1 MGLGE
6 GSEVS
11 LKFSQAEKV
20 SEVRQQLQ
28 DSMYSTS
35 VWNDKESVSFLCVF
49 FYTTFTEAKDFRKPY
64 SKLKHV
70 LYRRAEWAQ
79 CLSQRV
85 TGEGVSS
92 SCLISSLCIS
102 IHITPT
108 QWELLP

>member
-11 LKFSQAEKV
+11 LKFSQSEKV

-49 FYTTFTEAKDFRKPY
+49 F
-64 SKLKHV
+64 LI
-70 LYRRAEWAQ
+70 L
-79 CLSQRV
+79 LSQRPR
-85 TGEGVSS
+85 TSEN
-92 SCLISSLCIS
+92 L
-102 IHITPT
+102 TA
-108 QWELLP
+108 

>member
-35 VWNDKESVSFLCVF
+35 VWNDKESVSFLCVLF
-49 FYTTFTEAKDFRKPY
+49 FYITFTEAKDFRKSY
-64 SKLKHV
+64 SLNMYCIEGQSGLSVCHRESLGKV
-70 LYRRAEWAQ
+70 
-79 CLSQRV
+79 CLPV
-85 TGEGVSS
+85 A
-92 SCLISSLCIS
+92 
-102 IHITPT
+102 
-108 QWELLP
+108 